1 MLKTDGFDTDHSMKD
16 VKYEDIKSDSDSQDD
31 KAKKDSTYSSHSNYN
46 PRKELESKWG
56 DKS

>member
-1 MLKTDGFDTDHSMKD
+1 MLKSDDFDTDHSMKD

-31 KAKKDSTYSSHSNYN
+31 KVKKASTCCSHSGHN